1 MRTPKLLAGYA
12 AITFSM
18 FFWGISF
25 VWTKSLLNGGFPV
38 FTIVFLRLVIASV
51 LFYTLF
57 KTGHR
62 LEKVRRGDR
71 MLFVALAFFEPFL
84 YFIGEDFGLQYVDA
98 SFAALVIALI
108 PVVVSVCM
116 HFVEGESL
124 ERNFFAGAVISIIGL
139 FVMSFGGGAYA
150 HFSLKGFSLLMLAVA
165 AAGGYSIVLN
175 RLLKSY
181 GPATVTTFQN
191 MLAIP
196 FYFVLVCIFDL
207 RRWHG
212 LAWNVQTATSLV
224 CLAVFCSAGA
234 YMCYAYAAKIISVT
248 KVSVFANAIPIVT
261 LVFAALAGQESFT
274 LQKLSG
280 VVIVVAGVILS
291 QLKGKPFRNPDS
303 SRAKRLN

>member
-38 FTIVFLRLVIASV
+38 CTIVFLRLVIASI
-51 LFYTLF
+51 LFYTIF

-62 LEKVRRGDR
+62 LEKVRRDDR
-71 MLFVALAFFEPFL
+71 LLFVALAFFEPFL

-108 PVVVSVCM
+108 PIVVSVCM
-116 HFVEGESL
+116 HFVEGEAL
-124 ERNFFAGAVISIIGL
+124 ERNFFAGALISVVGL
-139 FVMSFGGGAYA
+139 SVMSFGGGAHS

-165 AAGGYSIVLN
+165 AAGGYSVVLN
-175 RLLKSY
+175 RLLKRY
-181 GPATVTTFQN
+181 GPATLTTFQN

-196 FYFVLVCIFDL
+196 FYLVLVCIFDL
-207 RRWHG
+207 QQWHG
-212 LAWNVQTATSLV
+212 LAWNMQTVTSLL

-261 LVFAALAGQESFT
+261 LACAALAGQESFSW
-274 LQKLSG
+274 QKLAG
-280 VVIVVAGVILS
+280 IVIVVAGVILS
-291 QLKGKPFRNPDS
+291 QLKGKPFRN
-303 SRAKRLN
+303 AANHKAYN

>member
-1 MRTPKLLAGYA
+1 MHTPKLLTGYA

-38 FTIVFLRLVIASV
+38 CTIVFLRLVIASA

-57 KTGHR
+57 KAGHR
-62 LEKVRRGDR
+62 LEKIRRGDR
-71 MLFVALAFFEPFL
+71 MLVVALAFFEPFL

-108 PVVVSVCM
+108 PIVVSVCM
-116 HFVEGESL
+116 HFAEGESL
-124 ERNFFAGAVISIIGL
+124 ERNFFAGALISVTGL

-150 HFSLKGFSLLMLAVA
+150 HFSIKGFSLLMLAVA

-196 FYFVLVCIFDL
+196 FYLVLVCIFDL
-207 RRWHG
+207 RQWHG
-212 LAWNVQTATSLV
+212 LAWNMQTVTSLV

-234 YMCYAYAAKIISVT
+234 YMCYAYAAKVISVT

-261 LVFAALAGQESFT
+261 LVCAALAGQESFSW
-274 LQKLSG
+274 QKLAG
-280 VVIVVAGVILS
+280 VVIVVVGVILS
-291 QLKGKPFRNPDS
+291 QLKGNPFRKLSNS
-303 SRAKRLN
+303 KT

>member
-1 MRTPKLLAGYA
+1 MRTPKLLSGYA

-18 FFWGISF
+18 LFWGISF

-38 FTIVFLRLVIASV
+38 CSIVFLRLVIASI

-57 KTGHR
+57 KAGR
-62 LEKVRRGDR
+62 KLEKIRRGDR

-108 PVVVSVCM
+108 PIVVSVCM

-124 ERNFFAGAVISIIGL
+124 DCNFFAGALLSVAGL

-150 HFSLKGFSLLMLAVA
+150 RFSLKGFSLLMLAVV

-175 RLLKSY
+175 RLLKNY
-181 GPATVTTFQN
+181 GAATVTTFQN

-196 FYFVLVCIFDL
+196 FYLVLVCIFDL
-207 RRWHG
+207 HKWHG
-212 LAWNVQTATSLV
+212 LAWNVQTVSSLV

-248 KVSVFANAIPIVT
+248 KVSIFANAIPIVT
-261 LVFAALAGQESFT
+261 LFCAALVGQESIT
-274 LQKLSG
+274 WQKSAG
-280 VVIVVAGVILS
+280 VVIVVVGVILS
-291 QLKGKPFRNPDS
+291 QLKGKPFRNHADNK
-303 SRAKRLN
+303 ALN